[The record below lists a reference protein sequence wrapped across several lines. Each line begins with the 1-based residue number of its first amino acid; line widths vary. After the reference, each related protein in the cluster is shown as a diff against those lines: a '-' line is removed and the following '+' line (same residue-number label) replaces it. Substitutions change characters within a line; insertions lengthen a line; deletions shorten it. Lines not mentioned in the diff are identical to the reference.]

1 MHAFQNINIQ
11 LLIILFYQR
20 KLKKFITITGIK
32 ERISKSSNLCTSDL
46 AIKAS
51 ERLIQ
56 DLGWKKEDID
66 FLIFISQTSDY
77 LTPATSIIIQNK
89 LGLKKVF
96 ILLI

>member
-1 MHAFQNINIQ
+1 MNLTKSIAKIAGISACVPKYKYSTINYPF
-11 LLIILFYQR
+11 LSKE

-32 ERISKSSNLCTSDL
+32 ERRIAKSSNLCTSDL

-66 FLIFISQTSDY
+66 FLILLVKLQ
-77 LTPATSIIIQNK
+77 II
-89 LGLKKVF
+89 
-96 ILLI
+96 